1 MNQSP
6 LLSVRNVK
14 VEIPIGDKFFPAVD
28 GVDFDLDSGEAMAI
42 VGESG
47 CGKTLTARALMNLL
61 PEGSRVSGS
70 VSYRARELLG
80 LGEADWRQIRGRD
93 IAMVFQEPAA
103 ALDPVRTVG
112 DQIREAITAHSSS
125 LGRAEI
131 RRRARRLLDEVSLP
145 DPDRV
150 LSEYPHRLSGGQRQ
164 RVCLAIALAADPSLL
179 VADEPTTAL
188 DATIA
193 AEVLDLVDRLRK
205 ERGLALLLIT
215 HDLGVVAGHT
225 QRTVVLYAG
234 RVAEEAA
241 TEELFREP
249 LHPYTRGLLASAPR
263 RGISRGRLAAIAGV
277 VPDLAFR
284 PRGRCAFAPR
294 CPERFEPCDQS
305 EPRLVSVEATSV
317 RCFLY
322 DRPVAL
328 AEAGPPRDDI
338 VPR

>member
-1 MNQSP
+1 SS
-6 LLSVRNVK
+6 LLSVRDLK
-14 VEIPIGDKFFPAVD
+14 VEIAVDGTFFPAVD

-80 LGEADWRQIRGRD
+80 LGEADWRQIRGRE
-93 IAMVFQEPAA
+93 IAIVFQEPAA

-112 DQIREAITAHSSS
+112 DQIGEAITAHSSS

-131 RRRARRLLDEVSLP
+131 RRRSRRLLDEVSLP

-193 AEVLDLVDRLRK
+193 AEVLDLV
-205 ERGLALLLIT
+205 
-215 HDLGVVAGHT
+215 
-225 QRTVVLYAG
+225 
-234 RVAEEAA
+234 
-241 TEELFREP
+241 
-249 LHPYTRGLLASAPR
+249 
-263 RGISRGRLAAIAGV
+263 
-277 VPDLAFR
+277 
-284 PRGRCAFAPR
+284 
-294 CPERFEPCDQS
+294 
-305 EPRLVSVEATSV
+305 
-317 RCFLY
+317 
-322 DRPVAL
+322 
-328 AEAGPPRDDI
+328 
-338 VPR
+338 

>member
-6 LLSVRNVK
+6 LLSVRSLK
-14 VEIPIGDKFFPAVD
+14 VEIAVNGTFFPAVD
-28 GVDFDLDSGEAMAI
+28 GVDFDLHSGEALAI

-47 CGKTLTARALMNLL
+47 CGKTLTARALINLL

-70 VSYRARELLG
+70 VTYRDCDLLELDESHWRNLRG
-80 LGEADWRQIRGRD
+80 GE

-103 ALDPVRTVG
+103 ALDPVQTVG
-112 DQIREAITAHSSS
+112 DQIREAITAHSAS
-125 LGRAEI
+125 LGRPEI
-131 RRRARRLLDEVSLP
+131 RRRARRLLEEVSLP

-164 RVCLAIALAADPSLL
+164 RACLAIALAADPSILI
-179 VADEPTTAL
+179 ADEPTTAL

-193 AEVLDLVDRLRK
+193 AEVLDLVDRLRR

-234 RVAEEAA
+234 RVAEAAA
-241 TEELFREP
+241 TERFLREP

-263 RGISRGRLAAIAGV
+263 RAVSGRRLAAIAGA

-284 PRGRCAFAPR
+284 PRGQCAFAPR
-294 CPERFEPCDQS
+294 CPERFEPCEQR
-305 EPRLVSVEATSV
+305 EPKLSTVDATSV

-322 DRPVAL
+322 EPPVVLADAARPATDL
-328 AEAGPPRDDI
+328 APR
-338 VPR
+338 